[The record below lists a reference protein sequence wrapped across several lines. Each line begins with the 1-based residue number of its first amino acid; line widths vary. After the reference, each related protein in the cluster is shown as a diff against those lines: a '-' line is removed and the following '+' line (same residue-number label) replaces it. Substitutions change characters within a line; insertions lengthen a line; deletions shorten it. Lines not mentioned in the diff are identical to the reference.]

1 MAGHSIHLPVANTP
15 EEALKAYTSL
25 ERAVVLEVALRFD
38 AKGKELVGDNWF
50 PLLMSTD
57 NHLKFR
63 DEWRSQWD
71 PTFIFGEIAFIAS
84 GPIRRTLP
92 IANNDFLKAFDKTR
106 RIRNKWAHDFRPRYL
121 EAVLVDAIW
130 HRTVALHAGLTALN
144 TIDALIA
151 RIRGVLDGT
160 WSPQGTE
167 VASLPAVPMSAAA
180 AKQFAED
187 DAERDA
193 EREAFEDYSYERPV
207 VGESWVGPIPT
218 RKLRLQPN
226 LHDVVDDVTGQ
237 SIRDELGDLADTT
250 IERWIQIRP
259 SGELFAAEDDGAVLA
274 YVAGRPRLIGYLG
287 AEPEYPADAIR
298 GFLLPYR
305 FDVSDAG
312 VRCLDTN
319 ELLHETAAQ
328 DAMTTTQKLQEVAGT
343 GIDFRITTHGDVVR
357 VGDFGIEVV
366 VTVAPSDWF
375 KDQVL

>member
-1 MAGHSIHLPVANTP
+1 
-15 EEALKAYTSL
+15 
-25 ERAVVLEVALRFD
+25 
-38 AKGKELVGDNWF
+38 
-50 PLLMSTD
+50 
-57 NHLKFR
+57 
-63 DEWRSQWD
+63 
-71 PTFIFGEIAFIAS
+71 
-84 GPIRRTLP
+84 
-92 IANNDFLKAFDKTR
+92 
-106 RIRNKWAHDFRPRYL
+106 
-121 EAVLVDAIW
+121 
-130 HRTVALHAGLTALN
+130 
-144 TIDALIA
+144 
-151 RIRGVLDGT
+151 
-160 WSPQGTE
+160 
-167 VASLPAVPMSAAA
+167 MSAAA

-287 AEPEYPADAIR
+287 PEPEYPQDAIR

-305 FDVSDAG
+305 FDVSTTG
-312 VRCLDTN
+312 VRCLDTD
-319 ELLHETAAQ
+319 ELLHETAAEN
-328 DAMTTTQKLQEVAGT
+328 AMITTQKLQEISGK

-357 VGDFGIEVV
+357 IGDFGIA
-366 VTVAPSDWF
+366 VALHVEPSQWF
-375 KDQVL
+375 AGELV